1 MTLPDMIRKALS
13 LRLSNLS
20 YNKEYSSERGIFYQK
35 EVMVTSLPKKGK
47 TLARKGQIMMKYGQ
61 IFIKNIPK
69 IKLTSFSMYLSISE
83 L

>member
-20 YNKEYSSERGIFYQK
+20 YNKEYSSEWGIFYQK
-35 EVMVTSLPKKGK
+35 EVMVTSLSKKGK
-47 TLARKGQIMMKYGQ
+47 TLAREGQIMMKYGQ

>member
-1 MTLPDMIRKALS
+1 
-13 LRLSNLS
+13 
-20 YNKEYSSERGIFYQK
+20 
-35 EVMVTSLPKKGK
+35 MVTSLSKKGK
-47 TLARKGQIMMKYGQ
+47 TLAREGQIMMKYGQ